1 MENTD
6 FIKYDT
12 IKEFLEKN
20 DYYGLT
26 VGRVSQNRLRR
37 TFASTKWYTVDIT
50 VDTLK
55 LNGENIV
62 IQIKINEEEANGMD
76 DFRKRIAGIG
86 KIHAQKRKQE
96 VR

>member
-26 VGRVSQNRLRR
+26 VGRVSQNRLRH
-37 TFASTKWYTVDIT
+37 TFASIKWYTVDIT

-62 IQIKINEEEANGMD
+62 IQIKINGEEANGMD

-86 KIHAQKRKQE
+86 KIHARKRKQE